1 MNGLISREKIS
12 KLSKA
17 YNNNHDIYN
26 MLMDKDF
33 CRWNNNEELVI
44 LLLEE
49 RCCTLNLL
57 IDIDKAI
64 NTGEKTELFYD
75 AVNYLEDIDSDN
87 LDKVKEVRDKYQKTA
102 DDLKQFIDF
111 IKEY

>member
-1 MNGLISREKIS
+1 MNGFITRDKIS

-26 MLMDKDF
+26 MLMDKDLSI
-33 CRWNNNEELVI
+33 WNSNEELSI

-49 RCCTLNLL
+49 RCCILNLL
-57 IDIDKAI
+57 LDIDKAI

-75 AVNYLEDIDSDN
+75 AINYLENIDSND